1 MKNLIKIIILL
12 LIFNNL
18 QTQKTLTDN
27 SELIIKL
34 KDLYFSHEINR
45 GIDEQK
51 ELLMLGF
58 MHNEDADEDEIKQSF
73 QSYTDYCQSI
83 KTEVIKDD
91 SLRYYLQNY
100 INLLIELNISIV
112 DKSKDSNHV
121 NKATQN
127 FYKKRDQYH
136 SFVSREYATQKFI
149 KISEDY
155 YWERIDKNNY
165 TSAKE
170 YLIYDSLKTTN
181 VKNAVKFLDSISLIT
196 SDFQEYSIY
205 QIEIADQQIINGDE
219 FSVDEDGL
227 LIGEKVALEK
237 YLELLEKKEYS
248 LYLFEAWRKWRS
260 VYQYQ
265 NGSSKFSFINN
276 DLYNNKRKE
285 ISFFIL
291 DFIKNNPQDDLAINQ
306 FLLFATQENILRFGP
321 YDYGNQNALE
331 MYNLFPEKY
340 NF

>member
-18 QTQKTLTDN
+18 QAQKTLTDN
-27 SELIIKL
+27 SGLIIKL
-34 KDLYFSHEINR
+34 KDLYYSYEINR
-45 GIDEQK
+45 EIDEQNEFLK
-51 ELLMLGF
+51 LSF
-58 MHNEDADEDEIKQSF
+58 MNNQEDDIIQSF
-73 QSYTDYCQSI
+73 QSYTDYCESI
-83 KTEVIKDD
+83 KTDGIKDD
-91 SLRYYLQNY
+91 SLRFYLQNY
-100 INLLIELNISIV
+100 INRLIELNITII
-112 DKSKDSNHV
+112 DKSKDSNDV
-121 NKATQN
+121 NRTTQN
-127 FYKKRDQYH
+127 FYKKRDQYYTYLY
-136 SFVSREYATQKFI
+136 REYGTQKFI

-155 YWERIDKNNY
+155 YWENIDKNNY
-165 TSAKE
+165 ISAKE
-170 YLIYDSLKTTN
+170 YLIYNSLKTTN
-181 VKNAVKFLDSISLIT
+181 IKKAVKFLDSISLFI

-205 QIEIADQQIINGDE
+205 QIEIADQQIINDNE
-219 FSVDEDGL
+219 FGVDEDGL
-227 LIGEKVALEK
+227 LVGEKVALEK

-276 DLYNNKRKE
+276 DLYNSKRKE

-321 YDYGNQNALE
+321 YDYGNQNAIE

-340 NF
+340 DF